1 MYNCLFKNHFEIL
14 SQKRNYEKYIKVT
27 MLIIYKQ
34 FNVIHRRWLTRALTK
49 YKIDL
54 ASYETSCYMCILK
67 YQSRENEY
75 FFIFLISFTA
85 ASSIIV
91 QK

>member
-1 MYNCLFKNHFEIL
+1 
-14 SQKRNYEKYIKVT
+14 
-27 MLIIYKQ
+27 MLIIHIQ

-54 ASYETSCYMCILK
+54 ASYGTLRYMCILK

-75 FFIFLISFTA
+75 FLHFL
-85 ASSIIV
+85 
-91 QK
+91 